1 MYRFTEVRETLSA
14 NSLYPPGVVKVVV
27 ASAVP
32 VQLELLYALNS

>member
-1 MYRFTEVRETLSA
+1 MLMAFSVTA
-14 NSLYPPGVVKVVV
+14 PGVVKVVV